1 MVEDMILVETGENK
15 LLAYIDLCGI
25 SEFYKRQPL
34 TPELAKKIGRGF
46 LGAIKEVTDPDRDRL
61 SLHILSDS
69 ALLVPRDKPL
79 NNKSKIDI
87 RDIVRISLIL
97 FRRLVEDT
105 QGGVPPNLSRIFI
118 TRGTYAYIEYK
129 TDERLWNYTIGGD
142 ALVKCVKADKE
153 EGLPFGVFTD
163 CSEIETIQS
172 SPYSTWQFVDHR
184 SYLLESEYKEFEY
197 MLGERLLPKIIKYHF
212 FGWDKN
218 SIKLRNYCET
228 LLGILTQEKE
238 VKAEGQ

>member
-1 MVEDMILVETGENK
+1 MSEDMILVETGENK

-34 TPELAKKIGRGF
+34 TPKLAKKIGRGF
-46 LGAIKEVTDPDRDRL
+46 LGALKEVTDPDRDRL

-69 ALLVPRDKPL
+69 ALLVPKDKPL
-79 NNKSKIDI
+79 NNKPKIDI

-97 FRRLVEDT
+97 FKRLVEDT

-118 TRGTYAYIEYK
+118 TRGTYAYIEYR

-142 ALVKCVKADKE
+142 ALVKCDKANKE

-163 CSEIETIQS
+163 CSDIDTIQPS
-172 SPYSTWQFVDHR
+172 LYSTWQFVNHR
-184 SYLLESEYKEFEY
+184 SYLSKDEYKGFEY
-197 MLGERLLPKIIKYHF
+197 ILGERLLPKIVKHHF
-212 FGWDKN
+212 YGWDKT
-218 SIKLRNYCET
+218 SIKLRNYCEI
-228 LLGILTQEKE
+228 LIGILNQEKE
-238 VKAEGQ
+238 VKAESQ